1 MIRLLVTRLLAAI
14 PLMFLV
20 GTIVFFLQQLNPV
33 DPTAALLG
41 DDTSDAAV
49 EAAREELGLNRPVI
63 TQYTSWL
70 GDAVRGDLGTSWFN
84 GEEVTT
90 LLIRRAR
97 VTFSIV
103 LGAMFVAVV
112 LGVSLGITAAL
123 KAGRWQDKLVT
134 VVSSLGI
141 AVPNFWVA
149 IILAAVFA
157 VNLGWFPALWS
168 INRTS
173 SVTGWIYTIILPCLA
188 LGTASSAAIARQTR
202 SAMIGV
208 LQQDYIRTALA
219 KGLPVRRVI
228 YRHALRNAAIPI
240 VTLLGFQLSALIG
253 GAIFVEFI
261 FNIPGLGT
269 IGVESVQ
276 RNNAPITL
284 GFVMITTL
292 VVVIANILL
301 DMSYAWLNP
310 KVRRS

>member
-1 MIRLLVTRLLAAI
+1 MFRLLITRLLAAI

-20 GTIVFFLQQLNPV
+20 GTMVFFLQQLNPV

-41 DDTSDAAV
+41 DDTSERAV
-49 EAAREELGLNRPVI
+49 EAAREELGLNRPVL
-63 TQYTSWL
+63 TRYTSWL
-70 GDAVRGDLGTSWFN
+70 GDAVTGDLGTSWFN

-90 LLIRRAR
+90 LLIRRAK

-103 LGAMFVAVV
+103 LGSIFVALA
-112 LGVSLGITAAL
+112 LGVSLGVAAAL
-123 KAGRWQDKLVT
+123 KAGRWQDRLVT
-134 VVSSLGI
+134 VISSLGI

-149 IILAAVFA
+149 IILAAIFA
-157 VNLGWFPALWS
+157 VKLGWFPAIWS
-168 INRTS
+168 IGRTS
-173 SVTGWIYTIILPCLA
+173 TAWGWIHTIILPCLA

-240 VTLLGFQLSALIG
+240 VTLVGFQISALIG

-276 RNNAPITL
+276 RNNQPITL
-284 GFVMITTL
+284 GFVMITTV
-292 VVVIANILL
+292 VVVIANIFL

-310 KVRRS
+310 KVRRA

>member
-1 MIRLLVTRLLAAI
+1 MLRLLISRLLAAI
-14 PLMFLV
+14 PLMFFV
-20 GTIVFFLQQLNPV
+20 GTLVFFLMQLNPV

-49 EAAREELGLNRPVI
+49 EAAREDLGLNEPI
-63 TQYTSWL
+63 WTQYTTWL
-70 GDAVRGDLGTSWFN
+70 GDAVRGDLGVSWFN
-84 GEEVTT
+84 GEDVTT
-90 LLIRRAR
+90 LLVRRAK
-97 VTFSIV
+97 VTFSMV
-103 LGAMFVAVV
+103 LGALLIAIT
-112 LGVSLGITAAL
+112 LGVSLGVAAAL
-123 KAGRWQDKLVT
+123 KAGRWQDRLVT

-149 IILAAVFA
+149 IILAAYFA
-157 VNLGWFPALWS
+157 VELQWFPAIWS
-168 INRTS
+168 ASRTD
-173 SVTGWIYTIILPCLA
+173 SVWGWIYTIILPCIA

-228 YRHALRNAAIPI
+228 YKHALRNAAIPV
-240 VTLLGFQLSALIG
+240 VTLVGFQVSALIG
-253 GAIFVEFI
+253 GSIFVEFI

-276 RNNAPITL
+276 RNNLPVTL

-292 VVVIANILL
+292 VVVLANIFL
-301 DMSYAWLNP
+301 DLSYAWLNP
-310 KVRRS
+310 KVRRA

>member
-1 MIRLLVTRLLAAI
+1 MIRLLVSRLLAAI
-14 PLMFLV
+14 PLMFIV
-20 GTIVFFLQQLNPV
+20 GTVVFFIMQLNPV

-41 DDTSDAAV
+41 DDSSDAAV
-49 EAAREELGLNRPVI
+49 EAAREELGLNRPVL

-70 GDAVRGDLGTSWFN
+70 GNAVQGDLGINWFN
-84 GEEVTT
+84 GEDVTT

-103 LGAMFVAVV
+103 LGSLLVA
-112 LGVSLGITAAL
+112 LAIGVSLGVTAAL
-123 KAGRWQDKLVT
+123 KAGRWQDRLVT

-149 IILAAVFA
+149 IILAAIFA
-157 VNLGWFPALWS
+157 VRLGWFPALWS
-168 INRTS
+168 INRTDS
-173 SVTGWIYTIILPCLA
+173 LWGWIYTIILPCLA

-202 SAMIGV
+202 SSMIAV

-219 KGLPVRRVI
+219 KGLPVRRVVL
-228 YRHALRNAAIPI
+228 RHALRNAAIPI
-240 VTLLGFQLSALIG
+240 VTLVGFQLSALIG

-276 RNNAPITL
+276 RNNQPITL
-284 GFVMITTL
+284 GFVMVTTL
-292 VVVIANILL
+292 VVVIANIFL
-301 DMSYAWLNP
+301 DLSYAWLNP
-310 KVRRS
+310 KVRKS

>member
-1 MIRLLVTRLLAAI
+1 MVRLLVTRLVAAI
-14 PLMFLV
+14 PLMFIV
-20 GTIVFFLQQLNPV
+20 ATVVFFLQQLNPV

-49 EAAREELGLNRPVI
+49 EAAREELGLNRPVL

-70 GDAVRGDLGTSWFN
+70 GNAIRGDLGTSWFN
-84 GEEVTT
+84 GEDVTT
-90 LLIRRAR
+90 LLVRRAK

-103 LGAMFVAVV
+103 FGAILVA
-112 LGVSLGITAAL
+112 LSIGVSLGIAAAL
-123 KAGRWQDKLVT
+123 KAGRWQDRLVT
-134 VVSSLGI
+134 VISSLGI
-141 AVPNFWVA
+141 AAPNFWVA
-149 IILAAVFA
+149 IVLAAIFSVK
-157 VNLGWFPALWS
+157 LGWFPALWS
-168 INRTS
+168 ITRTS
-173 SVTGWIYTIILPCLA
+173 TLWGWIYTIILPCLA

-240 VTLLGFQLSALIG
+240 VTLVGFQLSALIG
-253 GAIFVEFI
+253 GSIFVEFI
-261 FNIPGLGT
+261 FNVPGLGT

-276 RNNAPITL
+276 RNNQPITL

-292 VVVIANILL
+292 VVVIANIFL
-301 DMSYAWLNP
+301 DLSYAWLNP
-310 KVRRS
+310 KVRRA

>member
-33 DPTAALLG
+33 DPTAAILG

-49 EAAREELGLNRPVI
+49 EAAREELGLNEPVL
-63 TQYTSWL
+63 TQYTDWL
-70 GDAVRGDLGTSWFN
+70 GGAVRGDLGVSWFN
-84 GEEVTT
+84 GEDVTT
-90 LLIRRAR
+90 LLVRRAK

-103 LGAMFVAVV
+103 LGSLLVA
-112 LGVSLGITAAL
+112 LSIGVSLGVMAAL
-123 KAGRWQDKLVT
+123 KAGRWQDRLVT

-149 IILAAVFA
+149 IILAAIFA

-168 INRTS
+168 INRTA
-173 SVTGWIYTIILPCLA
+173 TLWGWIHTIILPCLA

-228 YRHALRNAAIPI
+228 FRHAMRNAAIPV
-240 VTLLGFQLSALIG
+240 VTLVGFQLSALIG

-276 RNNAPITL
+276 RNNQPIIL
-284 GFVMITTL
+284 GFVMIATL
-292 VVVIANILL
+292 VVVLANIFL

-310 KVRRS
+310 KVRKT

>member
-1 MIRLLVTRLLAAI
+1 LLRLLITRLLAAI

-41 DDTSDAAV
+41 DDTTDETVA
-49 EAAREELGLNRPVI
+49 AAREELGLNRPLL

-70 GDAVRGDLGTSWFN
+70 GDAVTGDLGTSWFN
-84 GEEVTT
+84 GEDVTT
-90 LLIRRAR
+90 LLIRRAK

-103 LGAMFVAVV
+103 AGSILIALV
-112 LGVSLGITAAL
+112 LGVSLGVAAAL
-123 KAGRWQDKLVT
+123 KAGRWQDRLVT

-168 INRTS
+168 INRTA
-173 SVTGWIYTIILPCLA
+173 TAWGWIYSIILPCLA

-240 VTLLGFQLSALIG
+240 VTLIGFQLSALIG
-253 GAIFVEFI
+253 GSIFVEFI

-269 IGVESVQ
+269 IAVESVQ
-276 RNNAPITL
+276 RNNQPITL
-284 GFVMITTL
+284 GFVMVTT
-292 VVVIANILL
+292 VVVVVANILL

-310 KVRRS
+310 KVRRA

>member
-1 MIRLLVTRLLAAI
+1 MLRLLVTRLLAAI

-33 DPTAALLG
+33 DPTAAILG

-49 EAAREELGLNRPVI
+49 EAAREDLGLNEPVL
-63 TQYTSWL
+63 TQYTTWL
-70 GDAVRGDLGTSWFN
+70 GNAVRGDLGTSWFN
-84 GEEVTT
+84 GEDVTT
-90 LLIRRAR
+90 LLIRRAK

-103 LGAMFVAVV
+103 AGSILIALV
-112 LGVSLGITAAL
+112 LGVSLGVTAAL
-123 KAGRWQDKLVT
+123 KAGRWPDRLVT

-149 IILAAVFA
+149 IILAAIFA

-168 INRTS
+168 VSRTS
-173 SVTGWIYTIILPCLA
+173 TISGWIYTIILPCLA

-228 YRHALRNAAIPI
+228 FRHALRNAAIPI
-240 VTLLGFQLSALIG
+240 VTLIGFQLSALIG

-292 VVVIANILL
+292 VVVIANIFL
-301 DMSYAWLNP
+301 DLSYAWLNP

>member
-1 MIRLLVTRLLAAI
+1 MLRLLITRLLAAI

-41 DDTSDAAV
+41 DDTTDETVA
-49 EAAREELGLNRPVI
+49 AAREELGLNRPLL

-70 GDAVRGDLGTSWFN
+70 GDAVTGDLGTSWFN
-84 GEEVTT
+84 GEDVTT
-90 LLIRRAR
+90 LLIRRAK

-103 LGAMFVAVV
+103 AGSILIALV
-112 LGVSLGITAAL
+112 LGVSLGVAAAL
-123 KAGRWQDKLVT
+123 KAGRWQDRLVT

-168 INRTS
+168 INRTA
-173 SVTGWIYTIILPCLA
+173 TAWGWIYSIILPCLA

-240 VTLLGFQLSALIG
+240 VTLIGFQLSALIG
-253 GAIFVEFI
+253 GSIFVEFI

-269 IGVESVQ
+269 IAVESVQ
-276 RNNAPITL
+276 RNNQPITL
-284 GFVMITTL
+284 GFVMVTT
-292 VVVIANILL
+292 VVVVVANILL

-310 KVRRS
+310 KVRRA

>member
-1 MIRLLVTRLLAAI
+1 MLRLLVTRLLAAI

-49 EAAREELGLNRPVI
+49 EAAREDLGLNEPVL
-63 TQYTSWL
+63 TQYTTWL
-70 GDAVRGDLGTSWFN
+70 GDAVRGDLGKSWFN
-84 GEEVTT
+84 GEDVTT
-90 LLIRRAR
+90 LLVRRAK

-103 LGAMFVAVV
+103 LGSILVALV
-112 LGVSLGITAAL
+112 LGVSLGIAAAL
-123 KAGRWQDKLVT
+123 KAGRWQDRLVT

-149 IILAAVFA
+149 IILAAIFA

-168 INRTS
+168 VSRTS
-173 SVTGWIYTIILPCLA
+173 TVTGWIYTIILPCLA

-240 VTLLGFQLSALIG
+240 VTLIGFQLSALIG
-253 GAIFVEFI
+253 GSIFVEFI

-292 VVVIANILL
+292 VVVIANIFL
-301 DMSYAWLNP
+301 DLSYAWLNP
-310 KVRRS
+310 KVRRA

>member
-1 MIRLLVTRLLAAI
+1 MVRLLITRLAAAV
-14 PLMFLV
+14 PLMFMVATL
-20 GTIVFFLQQLNPV
+20 VFFMMQLNPV

-49 EAAREELGLNRPVI
+49 EAAREDLGLNRPVI

-70 GDAVRGDLGTSWFN
+70 ASAVTGDLGTSWFN
-84 GEEVTT
+84 GEDVTT
-90 LLIRRAR
+90 LLVRRAK

-103 LGAMFVAVV
+103 FGSMLIAVT
-112 LGVSLGITAAL
+112 LGVGMGVAAAL
-123 KAGRWQDKLVT
+123 KAGRWQDRVVT
-134 VVSSLGI
+134 VASSLGI
-141 AVPNFWVA
+141 AVPNFWIA
-149 IILAAVFA
+149 ILLAAYFA
-157 VNLGWFPALWS
+157 VRLRWFPAIWS
-168 INRTS
+168 ITRTES
-173 SVTGWIYTIILPCLA
+173 AWGWIHTIILPCVA

-219 KGLPVRRVI
+219 KGLPVRRII
-228 YRHALRNAAIPI
+228 YRHALRNAAIPV

-253 GAIFVEFI
+253 GSIFVEFI

-276 RNNAPITL
+276 RNNVPITL

-292 VVVIANILL
+292 VVVSANIVL

-310 KVRRS
+310 KVRRG

>member
-1 MIRLLVTRLLAAI
+1 
-14 PLMFLV
+14 MFLV

-49 EAAREELGLNRPVI
+49 EAAREELGLNRPVL

-90 LLIRRAR
+90 LLIRRAK

-103 LGAMFVAVV
+103 AGSMLVAVT
-112 LGVSLGITAAL
+112 LGVALGVTAAL
-123 KAGRWQDKLVT
+123 KAGRWQDRLVT
-134 VVSSLGI
+134 VISSLGI

-168 INRTS
+168 INRTA
-173 SVTGWIYTIILPCLA
+173 SVWGWIYTIILPCLA

-310 KVRRS
+310 KVRRA

>member
-1 MIRLLVTRLLAAI
+1 MFRLLVSRLLAAI

-20 GTIVFFLQQLNPV
+20 GTIVFFLMQLNPV

-41 DDTSDAAV
+41 DETSDASVA
-49 EAAREELGLNRPVI
+49 AAREELGLNRPVL

-70 GDAVRGDLGTSWFN
+70 GAAVQGDLGVNWFN
-84 GEEVTT
+84 GEDVTT

-103 LGAMFVAVV
+103 LGSLLVA
-112 LGVSLGITAAL
+112 LTIGVSLGITAAL
-123 KAGRWQDKLVT
+123 KAGRWQDRLVT

-149 IILAAVFA
+149 IILAAIFA
-157 VNLGWFPALWS
+157 VNLRWFPALWS
-168 INRTS
+168 INRTAS
-173 SVTGWIYTIILPCLA
+173 LWGWIYTIILPCLA

-228 YRHALRNAAIPI
+228 FRHALRNAAIPI
-240 VTLLGFQLSALIG
+240 VTLVGFQLSALIG

-276 RNNAPITL
+276 RNNQPIIL

-292 VVVIANILL
+292 VVVIANIFL
-301 DMSYAWLNP
+301 DLSYAWLNP